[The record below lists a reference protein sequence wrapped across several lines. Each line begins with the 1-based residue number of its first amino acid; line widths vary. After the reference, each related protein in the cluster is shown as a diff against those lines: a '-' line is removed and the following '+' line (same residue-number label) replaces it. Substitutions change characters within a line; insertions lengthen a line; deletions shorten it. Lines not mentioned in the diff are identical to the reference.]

1 MSADGGPRER
11 RIAAER
17 QLLAALCQ
25 GSLDEERR
33 EELLRRL
40 DKHTFATPDHEVV
53 FRALR
58 KLPTIKPERVRET
71 LAATVT
77 RMGFPDADLNI
88 YFERHAPVEENLAD
102 LLREL

>member
-1 MSADGGPRER
+1 MSPDGDLRER

-17 QLLAALCQ
+17 ELLAALCQ
-25 GSLDEERR
+25 GSLDEKRR
-33 EELLRRL
+33 KELLRRL
-40 DKHTFATPDHEVV
+40 DTHTFAMPDHEVV

-58 KLPTIKPERVRET
+58 KLPTIKPERVREA
-71 LAATVT
+71 LAAAVT

-88 YFERHAPVEENLAD
+88 YFEGHAPVEENLAN

>member
-1 MSADGGPRER
+1 MSAESGRRER
-11 RIAAER
+11 QIAVER

-25 GSLDEERR
+25 RSLDDESR

-40 DKHTFATPDHEVV
+40 EKHAFAMPDHEVV
-53 FRALR
+53 FRALT
-58 KLPTIKPERVRET
+58 KLAMIKAQRMREA

-77 RMGFPDADLNI
+77 RMGFPDVDLNLF
-88 YFERHAPVEENLAD
+88 FEPPASAQENLAD

>member
-1 MSADGGPRER
+1 MSADSGRRER

-25 GSLDEERR
+25 GSLDDESR

-40 DKHTFATPDHEVV
+40 EKHVFAMPDHEVV
-53 FRALR
+53 FDALR
-58 KLPTIKPERVRET
+58 KLPAMKAERMREA

-77 RMGFPDADLNI
+77 RMGFPDVDLNLF
-88 YFERHAPVEENLAD
+88 FEPHAVARGTMAD

>member
-1 MSADGGPRER
+1 MSPDSGGSER
-11 RIAAER
+11 RIEVER
-17 QLLAALCQ
+17 LLLAALCQ
-25 GSLDEERR
+25 GTLDDESR

-40 DKHTFATPDHEVV
+40 EKHAFATPDHEIV

-58 KLPTIKPERVRET
+58 KLPALNPERMREA

-77 RMGFPDADLNI
+77 RMGFPDVDMNVFLQP
-88 YFERHAPVEENLAD
+88 HAFAQGNLAD